1 MPSQVAVR
9 DSIPLPDFDRFDV
22 CEAHYQLEV
31 DWNLNGWL
39 RERPSNRRRMEATH
53 VQLHRMGFQV
63 GAGWNG
69 YDSLTENGKEIYDA
83 LERRYGLVC

>member
-1 MPSQVAVR
+1 M
-9 DSIPLPDFDRFDV
+9 PDFDRFDV

-63 GAGWNG
+63 GSGWNG
-69 YDSLTENGKEIYDA
+69 YDSLTDNGKEIYDA
-83 LERRYGLVC
+83 LERRYGLVI